1 MSGDLFE
8 TFKIINGLV
17 NFGQNMFR
25 KISAYQTSNLLVIS
39 RHSLGSAHEFFQSYQ
54 LPQPATITSPIFS
67 KYQHLN

>member
-39 RHSLGSAHEFFQSYQ
+39 RHSLGLAHEFFQSYQ
-54 LPQPATITSPIFS
+54 LLQPATITSPIFS